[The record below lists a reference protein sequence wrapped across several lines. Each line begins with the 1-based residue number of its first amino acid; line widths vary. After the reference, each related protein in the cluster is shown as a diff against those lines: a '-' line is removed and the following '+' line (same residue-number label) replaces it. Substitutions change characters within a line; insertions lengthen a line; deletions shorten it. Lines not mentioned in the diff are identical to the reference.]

1 MRIDFKDK
9 EEVTKWLTLLFLV
22 IGLVM
27 VSRGY
32 WWYLVRHENVTY
44 KWANS
49 GPHFVGGFSFL
60 VMAWIGYCIGYRR

>member
-1 MRIDFKDK
+1 MWIDFKDK
-9 EEVTKWLTLLFLV
+9 KEVTKRLTVLFLV

-32 WWYLVRHENVTY
+32 WWYFVRHENVTY